1 MESRS
6 TLLISVQP
14 EVLELVGCLDSESV
28 VTTSYPAVKRMDG
41 HIAMMDYALVVADD
55 NKVIVMAKLWSP
67 SSGAF
72 LYTTF
77 GVALVP

>member
-6 TLLISVQP
+6 TLLIAVQP
-14 EVLELVGCLDSESV
+14 EVLELVGCLDSVSV
-28 VTTSYPAVKRMDG
+28 VTTSYPAAKRMDG
-41 HIAMMDYALVVADD
+41 HITTMDYVLVVADD

-72 LYTTF
+72 RYTTF